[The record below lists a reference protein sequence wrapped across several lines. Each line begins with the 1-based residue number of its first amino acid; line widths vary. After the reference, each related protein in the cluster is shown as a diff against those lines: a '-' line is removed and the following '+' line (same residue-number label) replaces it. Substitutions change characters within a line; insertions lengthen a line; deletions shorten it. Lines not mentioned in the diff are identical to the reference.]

1 MELLGIR
8 RDSGIKIITA
18 TYKSNNLRVN
28 IENKPFRVNTDRIRY
43 TAFNLKFDDGVL
55 KDYNQ
60 ASPQIYRCQMKLLVL
75 KQ

>member
-1 MELLGIR
+1 MSG
-8 RDSGIKIITA
+8 RDSGIKNLITA

-60 ASPQIYRCQMKLLVL
+60 ASTAII
-75 KQ
+75 